1 VVHRPVNGFRRLAVA
16 AAGVTYLLIVMG
28 GIVRVTGSGLGC
40 GLKNDWPLC
49 NGGLLPPLQPTAVI
63 EFTHRWIAALA
74 TALVIALTIAAWLS
88 QRRDRRIVIA
98 STVAA
103 VLFLVQI
110 VLGALTVEYR
120 LPGGIVLIHLANALL
135 LLGALTYIAITSVF
149 VGAASGQAVMT
160 RRPLQLSAVAAAG
173 TYLLALSGALVV
185 ETGSSAG
192 CAGWPL
198 CGAGFQLPASQMDAI
213 NLVHRVVAGIV
224 VLLIGG
230 VMAVVIRN
238 HRGRGLRPIRVAAI
252 AVTAV
257 LLLQIAAGALV
268 VDLRLPPAAQAV
280 HLALASALWASVVMV
295 TVLTWRALATP
306 KWLPAEGVHIDAR
319 RPTQVGAPS

>member
-1 VVHRPVNGFRRLAVA
+1 VISRPLNGFRRLAVVT
-16 AAGVTYLLIVMG
+16 AGLTYLLIVMG

-74 TALVIALTIAAWLS
+74 TALVIALTIAAWLT
-88 QRRDRRIVIA
+88 QRQHRRLVVA
-98 STVAA
+98 STIAA
-103 VLFLVQI
+103 VLFVVQI
-110 VLGALTVEYR
+110 ALGALTVEYR

-135 LLGALTYIAITSVF
+135 LLGVLTYIAVT
-149 VGAASGQAVMT
+149 AVVIGT
-160 RRPLQLSAVAAAG
+160 RRELVVRARRPMQLAGIAAAG

-198 CGAGFQLPASQMDAI
+198 CGGGFRLPASQMDAI
-213 NLVHRVVAGIV
+213 NIVHRVVAGV
-224 VLLIGG
+224 AVLLIGA
-230 VMAVVIRN
+230 VMALVIRN
-238 HRGRGLRPIRVAAI
+238 HRGLRPVRVW
-252 AVTAV
+252 AVLVNVV

-268 VDLRLPPAAQAV
+268 VELRLPSSAQAL
-280 HLALASALWASVVMV
+280 HLALAGALWGSVVTV
-295 TVLTWRALATP
+295 AVLTRLAATLPERERAEAVRLETRTP
-306 KWLPAEGVHIDAR
+306 AR
-319 RPTQVGAPS
+319 VEAVS